1 MAAPSLMKRS
11 LAELV
16 GTYVLVFLG
25 TGSVMTTVLL
35 SKGEPV
41 LEGNPFYVGI
51 DMPEWVAIGLAFGLA
66 VVAMIY
72 CFGHISG
79 THINPAVS
87 VALWA
92 TKRMPAGDMVSY
104 IAAQCIGATLASLSL
119 VAVWGARVIPTG
131 LAATGMFDG
140 VSYGQAILC
149 EAIATFALVLTIMGS
164 AVDARCRGGF
174 AGLAIGF
181 VVVIDI
187 VVCGNITGAS
197 MNPARTFGPY
207 LANILVG
214 GPNMWAQF
222 PIYLIGPIGGGLLA
236 AFLYDYIGD
245 PRGAE
250 GECNLE

>member
-1 MAAPSLMKRS
+1 MAAPSLLKRS
-11 LAELV
+11 LAEMV

-35 SKGEPV
+35 FQGQPGIP
-41 LEGNPFYVGI
+41 GNAFNAGI
-51 DMPEWVAIGLAFGLA
+51 GMDAWVAIGLSFGFA

-92 TKRMPAGDMVSY
+92 TKRLPTSDMISY
-104 IAAQCIGATLASLSL
+104 IVFQCIGATLASLSV

-149 EAIATFALVLTIMGS
+149 EAIATFALVMTIMGS
-164 AVDARCRGGF
+164 AVDGRCRGGF

-187 VVCGNITGAS
+187 VVCGNVTGAS

-222 PIYLIGPIGGGLLA
+222 PIYLFGPLIGGLAA
-236 AFLYDYIGD
+236 AFLYDFIGN

-250 GECNLE
+250 GECTQ

>member
-1 MAAPSLMKRS
+1 MAAPSLLKRS

-16 GTYVLVFLG
+16 GTYALVFLG

-35 SKGEPV
+35 AKGRPV
-41 LEGNPFYVGI
+41 IDNAFHVGI
-51 DMPEWVAIGLAFGLA
+51 DMAAWVAIGLAFGLT
-66 VVAMIY
+66 VTAMIY

-92 TKRMPAGDMVSY
+92 TKRFPTQDLAAYV
-104 IAAQCIGATLASLSL
+104 IAQCAGATLASLS
-119 VAVWGARVIPTG
+119 VAAVWGARVIPTG

-140 VSYGQAILC
+140 VSYGQAFLC
-149 EAIATFALVLTIMGS
+149 EVILTFILVMTIMGS
-164 AVDARCRGGF
+164 AVDSRCRGGF
-174 AGLAIGF
+174 AGLAIGL
-181 VVVIDI
+181 VVAADI
-187 VVCGNITGAS
+187 IVGGNVTGAS

-214 GPNMWAQF
+214 GPNMWAQY
-222 PIYLIGPIGGGLLA
+222 PIYLFGPLAGGVLA
-236 AFLYDYIGD
+236 AFLYDLIGD

-250 GECNLE
+250 GECKLE